1 MALYD
6 TLLGTWKLHP
16 TPEMLADL
24 NMATKQA
31 KGTEPGSPESSFLAA
46 VRSMIESSL
55 PDLQLSTE
63 GLTMVVGPDQRHLST
78 SLVHQNANAVVLA
91 VIDDAGNCGQAMLR
105 LEGEVLIIEGI
116 DDQALRFSRAP
127 IDH

>member
-16 TPEMLADL
+16 TSEMLADL

-46 VRSMIESSL
+46 VRSMIEASL
-55 PDLQLSTE
+55 PDLQLSKE

-78 SLVHQNANAVVLA
+78 SLVHQNA
-91 VIDDAGNCGQAMLR
+91 D
-105 LEGEVLIIEGI
+105 
-116 DDQALRFSRAP
+116 
-127 IDH
+127 